1 MIFKNK
7 KLMMFRLLA
16 TTLSPLELTFF
27 NSILLAIQ
35 FFSFITSLFLLN
47 DFKRMK
53 IKTFKFYICLNEFS
67 TLLSNIT
74 LKISILCSAIV

>member
-53 IKTFKFYICLNEFS
+53 IKTFKFYIFLNEFS